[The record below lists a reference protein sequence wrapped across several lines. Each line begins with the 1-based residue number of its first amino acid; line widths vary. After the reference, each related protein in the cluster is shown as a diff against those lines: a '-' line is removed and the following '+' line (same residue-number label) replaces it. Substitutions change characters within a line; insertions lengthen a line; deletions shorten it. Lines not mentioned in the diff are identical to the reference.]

1 MSISQGVEKSGR
13 GEYACFVGFWGCF
26 LEIALAAVADGV
38 NLLCFSMAASL
49 LVVVFAEQVPHGT
62 WGT

>member
-1 MSISQGVEKSGR
+1 MSISQGVKKSGR

-38 NLLCFSMAASL
+38 NLLCFCAVINL
-49 LVVVFAEQVPHGT
+49 LVVVLPEQVPHGT

>member
-13 GEYACFVGFWGCF
+13 GEYACFVGFCGCF

-38 NLLCFSMAASL
+38 NLLYLNMAVNL
-49 LVVVFAEQVPHGT
+49 LVVVFAEQVPRGT

>member
-13 GEYACFVGFWGCF
+13 GEYACFVGFCGCF
-26 LEIALAAVADGV
+26 LEITSAVVAGGI
-38 NLLCFSMAASL
+38 NILCFKMAIDL
-49 LVVVFAEQVPHGT
+49 LVVVLAEQVPHGT

>member
-13 GEYACFVGFWGCF
+13 GEYACFVGFCGCF
-26 LEIALAAVADGV
+26 LEIASAAVADGV
-38 NLLCFSMAASL
+38 NILRFAIGINL
-49 LVVVFAEQVPHGT
+49 LVVVLPEQVPHGT